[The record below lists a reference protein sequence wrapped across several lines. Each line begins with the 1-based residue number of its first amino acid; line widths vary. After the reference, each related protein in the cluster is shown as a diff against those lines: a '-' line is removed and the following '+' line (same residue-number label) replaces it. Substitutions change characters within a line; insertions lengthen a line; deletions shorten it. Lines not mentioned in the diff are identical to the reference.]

1 LSIFV
6 KSSRV
11 KSKMPLYGR
20 EPSGSK
26 EAVWKDPPT
35 TGMLS
40 SVCLLV
46 SKCG

>member
-1 LSIFV
+1 MVESWLKASKKLSIFV

-26 EAVWKDPPT
+26 EAV
-35 TGMLS
+35 
-40 SVCLLV
+40 
-46 SKCG
+46 